1 MEDVKKE
8 KRKARIIA
16 DKSFKFAQYSLKH
29 CLVYQGKGKYPDK
42 RFDKN
47 TSGLCLFISPKGEK
61 TFYAFKSVKM
71 YNKKKGRTERNAV
84 YQKIFRFSDTKGFKY
99 SDVKDKI
106 KGVLD
111 SMTEV
116 VAGKDQDKLFGH
128 YCKLFLKDGTEG
140 LRLKDEDIT
149 YKESTKVRYK
159 SYIKTYLLLQH
170 KNKTRIK
177 TMTAS
182 RMFKGKLYPRPLKEL
197 RMKDFTKGHIED
209 FKDRMREF
217 PFTAN
222 NIMHTISI
230 IFKWCKNQGYY
241 SGPNPCEDVMHYP
254 ERKVKAKLTDAD
266 TDTLIAEVTGKAY
279 DYNGNP
285 HFYTCVGLH
294 LFTGQ
299 RSLDIYGL
307 RWESPVS
314 EEEKKACSGWL
325 VDGWETTNR
334 PFFHIWS
341 TKNHK
346 PADVYLDQISVSL
359 LKRLKEAN
367 LRDRN
372 AWALKSCYIF
382 PRSKDPT
389 KYVVYGSYQKKMV
402 KLNKHLG
409 FVKLEGDNI
418 SRTRGKRTIFTMKI
432 ARKTLATEVAR
443 NKGGVEVAAL
453 KLNHSSS
460 VITRRNY
467 IVPDNPAVEIENLYE
482 TSLPDDDVVV
492 VKKDKKSVWNKE

>member
-29 CLVYQGKGKYPDK
+29 CLVYQGNGKYPDK

-71 YNKKKGRTERNAV
+71 YNKKKDRTERNAV

-106 KGVLD
+106 KDVLD

-294 LFTGQ
+294 LFTGK
-299 RSLDIYGL
+299 RSAELFGL
-307 RWESPVS
+307 RWKPPLSQ
-314 EEEKKACSGWL
+314 EEKEKCTGWL
-325 VDGWETTNR
+325 VENWEVNR
-334 PFFHIWS
+334 KIFIWDNKLRQEETVHI
-341 TKNHK
+341 
-346 PADVYLDQISVSL
+346 DEVSLGL
-359 LKRLKEAN
+359 LKRLHASKFTTQT
-367 LRDRN
+367 
-372 AWALKSCYIF
+372 WCLKSEFVF
-382 PRSKDPT
+382 PQHWNIHKHVTYTSF
-389 KYVVYGSYQKKMV
+389 QKPLAR
-402 KLNKHLG
+402 LNKKLG
-409 FVKLEGDNI
+409 FKKLEGDNI
-418 SRTRGKRTIFTMKI
+418 SNVKGERKIFTMKI
-432 ARKTLATEVAR
+432 ARKTFGTYIAR
-443 NKGGVEVAAL
+443 TKGVELASR
-453 KLNHSSS
+453 KLGHTNTKT
-460 VITRRNY
+460 TREHY
-467 IVPDNPAVEIENLYE
+467 IVPDQEEMKVENIYQRRVKKEEIIQGVIEN
-482 TSLPDDDVVV
+482 
-492 VKKDKKSVWNKE
+492 KKKKI

>member
-29 CLVYQGKGKYPDK
+29 CLVYQGNGKYPDK

-106 KGVLD
+106 KDVLD

-128 YCKLFLKDGTEG
+128 YCKLFLKNGTEG

-170 KNKTRIK
+170 KNKARIK
-177 TMTAS
+177 TMTVS

-294 LFTGQ
+294 LFTGK
-299 RSLDIYGL
+299 RSAELFGL
-307 RWESPVS
+307 RWKPPLSQ
-314 EEEKKACSGWL
+314 EEKEKCTGWL
-325 VDGWETTNR
+325 VENWEVNR
-334 PFFHIWS
+334 KIFIWDNKLRQEETVHI
-341 TKNHK
+341 
-346 PADVYLDQISVSL
+346 DEVSLGL
-359 LKRLKEAN
+359 LKRLHASKFTTQT
-367 LRDRN
+367 
-372 AWALKSCYIF
+372 WCLKSEFVF
-382 PRSKDPT
+382 PQHWNIHKHVTYTSF
-389 KYVVYGSYQKKMV
+389 QKPLAR
-402 KLNKHLG
+402 LNKKLG
-409 FVKLEGDNI
+409 FKKLEGDNI
-418 SRTRGKRTIFTMKI
+418 SNVKGERKIFTMKI
-432 ARKTLATEVAR
+432 ARKTFGTYIAR
-443 NKGGVEVAAL
+443 TKGVELASR
-453 KLNHSSS
+453 KLGHTNTKT
-460 VITRRNY
+460 TREHY
-467 IVPDNPAVEIENLYE
+467 IVPDQEEMKVENIYQRRVKKEEIIQGVIEN
-482 TSLPDDDVVV
+482 
-492 VKKDKKSVWNKE
+492 KKKKI

>member
-8 KRKARIIA
+8 KRKARIIS

-29 CLVYQGKGKYPDK
+29 CLVYQGNGKYPDK

-106 KGVLD
+106 KDVLD

-128 YCKLFLKDGTEG
+128 YCKLFLKNGTEG

-170 KNKTRIK
+170 KNKARIK
-177 TMTAS
+177 TMTVS

-294 LFTGQ
+294 LFTGK
-299 RSLDIYGL
+299 RSAELFGL
-307 RWESPVS
+307 RWKPPLSQ
-314 EEEKKACSGWL
+314 EEKEKCTGWL
-325 VDGWETTNR
+325 VENWEVNR
-334 PFFHIWS
+334 KIFIWDNKLRQEETVHI
-341 TKNHK
+341 
-346 PADVYLDQISVSL
+346 DEVSLGL
-359 LKRLKEAN
+359 LKRLHASKFTTQT
-367 LRDRN
+367 
-372 AWALKSCYIF
+372 WCLKSEFVF
-382 PRSKDPT
+382 PQHWNIHKHVTYTSF
-389 KYVVYGSYQKKMV
+389 QKPLAR
-402 KLNKHLG
+402 LNKKLG
-409 FVKLEGDNI
+409 FKKLEGDNI
-418 SRTRGKRTIFTMKI
+418 SNVKGERKIFTMKI
-432 ARKTLATEVAR
+432 ARKTFGTYIAR
-443 NKGGVEVAAL
+443 TKGVELASR
-453 KLNHSSS
+453 KLGHTNTKT
-460 VITRRNY
+460 TREHY
-467 IVPDNPAVEIENLYE
+467 IVPDQEEMKVENIYQRRVKKEEIIQGVIEN
-482 TSLPDDDVVV
+482 
-492 VKKDKKSVWNKE
+492 KKKKI

>member
-1 MEDVKKE
+1 MFNRKKNKLEKNCLYKKMFRYQDVQGYKYRDAKDKLKDVLDKISSPIE
-8 KRKARIIA
+8 KV
-16 DKSFKFAQYSLKH
+16 DSELLFKDLA
-29 CLVYQGKGKYPDK
+29 K
-42 RFDKN
+42 RFIKEGMTGPRLNDPDLQYKASSIVRYKQYINSYLLLKN
-47 TSGLCLFISPKGEK
+47 P
-61 TFYAFKSVKM
+61 
-71 YNKKKGRTERNAV
+71 NKNRIKALTETIV
-84 YQKIFRFSDTKGFKY
+84 YKNKASNKPIGDYPCSEITLWH
-99 SDVKDKI
+99 VE
-106 KGVLD
+106 VLR
-111 SMTEV
+111 E
-116 VAGKDQDKLFGH
+116 
-128 YCKLFLKDGTEG
+128 
-140 LRLKDEDIT
+140 RLKDIPTSADDAVQMV
-149 YKESTKVRYK
+149 SV
-159 SYIKTYLLLQH
+159 
-170 KNKTRIK
+170 
-177 TMTAS
+177 
-182 RMFKGKLYPRPLKEL
+182 
-197 RMKDFTKGHIED
+197 
-209 FKDRMREF
+209 
-217 PFTAN
+217 
-222 NIMHTISI
+222 
-230 IFKWCKNQGYY
+230 IFKWAIINNILKGENPCKNFAWKINK
-241 SGPNPCEDVMHYP
+241 PF
-254 ERKVKAKLTDAD
+254 KAKLFD
-266 TDTLIAEVTGKAY
+266 TDTAKLKNYVQSKAF
-279 DYNGNP
+279 DFDP
-285 HFYTCVGLH
+285 HFLTCVGLH